1 MEMENENKEPGII
14 ILVPDSNSTMA
25 IKYINSDHHIS
36 GIETPLFANI
46 ELNDD
51 CVYADLF
58 KIPTAEITTTTTE
71 NINLTYNSTR
81 SVDVNIDV
89 FSNDPAKLT
98 LLAPFSYEKRK
109 LILNNGPC
117 QPQKIDMPNKRFPVH
132 NSRSFQ
138 CSWYMKTMPD
148 GSTTRREWL
157 SYSCGKDKIFC
168 IYCILI
174 GNEKSMVWTSTGF
187 SSWNKASERI
197 VMHETSSNHI
207 EVCLKIKLEDTCLPL
222 LPSMLKARNEFVA
235 TNRMI
240 VEAIIEIILYLARH
254 SLAFRGHRES
264 WSDNLRGNFK
274 DLVCLLGKYHPIL
287 ATYIVGHQEKNKN
300 KYDFISWRRQNQ
312 ILESLASYTRVVVLK
327 QIKTAKFFSLTM
339 DGTFDNSRKEQLAF
353 VIRYLIEDSGE
364 INGRLINLKECNN
377 TSSEQLF
384 NIFEKICNENSLNWK
399 DYLVGQSY
407 DGASNMR
414 GAYNGLQAIIRRS
427 NTAAIFVWCYAHR
440 LNLVLIDAVSSSVNA
455 VDMFGIIETVHDF
468 INSSKKRVA
477 LFELHQEKCY
487 GNKQRKRRFKRV
499 QTTRWWSH
507 DLALNTVL
515 DTFDALCD
523 TLEELQKSECVSDRK
538 GAHQAKCLKE
548 NLICDK
554 FLLTA
559 FIYKQLF
566 EIVTPLSKMLQ
577 TVDIDLIGVI
587 AVVDDKT
594 RELKNAR
601 SDVHFLKL
609 QEKVNLFKM
618 STSMDIED
626 FKPLPLNRSKRV
638 PKRSAVETQDEVIT
652 DPLQN
657 FKIQTFF
664 VAYDTAIVQI
674 KERFSEI
681 AKGIYK
687 DLSLF
692 SRRRLEEISKNND
705 LLPKDAF
712 DVFCDVYSKFIQKDV
727 LKREYLQFSKSYFNF
742 EQVKLLPLQLHK
754 SKIEIDDDLSSS
766 LTDEASESETEDSFE
781 NNDNKQVKEVPKLHK
796 NGCSLS
802 IVLKVLLISGLSST
816 FPMLTTALKIA
827 VTLPVASTTPERT
840 FSKLNIVKNKLR
852 STMAEGRLESL
863 MILSCESD
871 IKIETD
877 QIINDF
883 ARKSVLLEKALLY

>member
-1 MEMENENKEPGII
+1 
-14 ILVPDSNSTMA
+14 
-25 IKYINSDHHIS
+25 
-36 GIETPLFANI
+36 
-46 ELNDD
+46 
-51 CVYADLF
+51 
-58 KIPTAEITTTTTE
+58 
-71 NINLTYNSTR
+71 
-81 SVDVNIDV
+81 
-89 FSNDPAKLT
+89 
-98 LLAPFSYEKRK
+98 
-109 LILNNGPC
+109 
-117 QPQKIDMPNKRFPVH
+117 
-132 NSRSFQ
+132 
-138 CSWYMKTMPD
+138 
-148 GSTTRREWL
+148 
-157 SYSCGKDKIFC
+157 
-168 IYCILI
+168 
-174 GNEKSMVWTSTGF
+174 
-187 SSWNKASERI
+187 
-197 VMHETSSNHI
+197 
-207 EVCLKIKLEDTCLPL
+207 
-222 LPSMLKARNEFVA
+222 
-235 TNRMI
+235 
-240 VEAIIEIILYLARH
+240 
-254 SLAFRGHRES
+254 
-264 WSDNLRGNFK
+264 
-274 DLVCLLGKYHPIL
+274 
-287 ATYIVGHQEKNKN
+287 
-300 KYDFISWRRQNQ
+300 
-312 ILESLASYTRVVVLK
+312 
-327 QIKTAKFFSLTM
+327 
-339 DGTFDNSRKEQLAF
+339 
-353 VIRYLIEDSGE
+353 
-364 INGRLINLKECNN
+364 
-377 TSSEQLF
+377 
-384 NIFEKICNENSLNWK
+384 
-399 DYLVGQSY
+399 
-407 DGASNMR
+407 MR

-638 PKRSAVETQDEVIT
+638 PKRSAEETQDEVIT

-664 VAYDTAIVQI
+664 VAYDTAIIQI
-674 KERFSEI
+674 KERFSKI

-712 DVFCDVYSKFIQKDV
+712 DVFSDVYSKFIQKDV

-816 FPMLTTALKIA
+816 FTMLTTALKIA
-827 VTLPVASTTPERT
+827 VILPVAITTPERT

-883 ARKSVLLEKALLY
+883 ARKSVLLILSEETSLVCDFLSYPLNFTMKMS

>member
-1 MEMENENKEPGII
+1 M
-14 ILVPDSNSTMA
+14 
-25 IKYINSDHHIS
+25 
-36 GIETPLFANI
+36 
-46 ELNDD
+46 
-51 CVYADLF
+51 
-58 KIPTAEITTTTTE
+58 
-71 NINLTYNSTR
+71 
-81 SVDVNIDV
+81 
-89 FSNDPAKLT
+89 

-148 GSTTRREWL
+148 GSATRREWI
-157 SYSCGKDKIFC
+157 SYSCSKDKIFC

-174 GNEKSMVWTSTGF
+174 GNEKSTVWTSTGF
-187 SSWNKASERI
+187 SRWNKASERI

-207 EVCLKIKLEDTCLPL
+207 EACLKIKLEDTCLPL

-235 TNRMI
+235 TNRKI

-264 WSDNLRGNFK
+264 WSENLRGNFR

-287 ATYIVGHQEKNKN
+287 ASYIVGHQEKNKN

-312 ILESLASYTRVVVLK
+312 MIESLASYTRVVVLK

-339 DGTFDNSRKEQLAF
+339 VSTFDNSRKEQLSF
-353 VIRYLIEDSGE
+353 VIRYLNEDSGE
-364 INGRLINLKECNN
+364 INERLINLKECSN

-384 NIFEKICNENSLNWK
+384 NIFEKINSLNWS

-414 GAYNGLQAIIRRS
+414 GSYNGLQAIIRRS

-440 LNLVLIDAVSSSVNA
+440 LNLVLTDAVSSSVNA
-455 VDMFGIIETVHDF
+455 VDMFGIIETIHDF

-515 DTFDALCD
+515 DTFDALCN
-523 TLEELQKSECVSDRK
+523 TLEELQKSECTSDRK
-538 GAHQAKCLKE
+538 GAYQAKSLKE

-577 TVDIDLIGVI
+577 TIDIDLIGVI
-587 AVVDDKT
+587 AVVDDKI

-601 SDVHFLKL
+601 SDENFLKL
-609 QEKVNLFKM
+609 QEKVYQFKM
-618 STSMDIED
+618 CTSVNNED
-626 FKPLPLNRSKRV
+626 FKPLPLNRLKRV
-638 PKRSAVETQDEVIT
+638 PKKSAEETQDEVIT
-652 DPLQN
+652 DPLQH

-664 VAYDTAIVQI
+664 VAYDTAIIQI

-681 AKGIYK
+681 TKGIYK

-692 SRRRLEEISKNND
+692 SRRHLEEISKNND

-712 DVFCDVYSKFIQKDV
+712 DVFSDVYSKFILKDD

-742 EQVKLLPLQLHK
+742 EQVKLLPLQLH
-754 SKIEIDDDLSSS
+754 SSEIEIDDALSGS
-766 LTDEASESETEDSFE
+766 LTDGASESEIEDSFE
-781 NNDNKQVKEVPKLHK
+781 NSQNRQVKEVSKLQK